1 MRHTT
6 LRSAA
11 RGLLVLSAATLVV
24 FAGFATALADEPPRG
39 ARPAS
44 VPAAGSPPD
53 HRVRPI
59 VIVYPLCPGPALPL
73 PTPPPTPVASG
84 GAGLTY
90 QACPQLTGRAPAQLV
105 QFALAN
111 PHAVQGYGLRRNP
124 NVPSSPVNPYRTW
137 LTLVDMGK
145 PWNKCNTVVWKAGCP

>member
-1 MRHTT
+1 
-6 LRSAA
+6 
-11 RGLLVLSAATLVV
+11 
-24 FAGFATALADEPPRG
+24 
-39 ARPAS
+39 
-44 VPAAGSPPD
+44 
-53 HRVRPI
+53 
-59 VIVYPLCPGPALPL
+59 
-73 PTPPPTPVASG
+73 VASG